1 LSLQNLVFAW
11 SNLFFSSQ
19 GLIRTLKCQMQLALE
34 TDEHLTF
41 HNLPMC
47 NTSQRCFSIELCMFV
62 ILISSSTC
70 QSLNSFI
77 AAIFYWIQKLC
88 YATTFFFFINVFI
101 PLKLIFCVQCFWTY
115 VNCWPG
121 EKSREQRERDKLEKE
136 KTSLT
141 GRHQK

>member
-1 LSLQNLVFAW
+1 MSLQNLVFAW

-47 NTSQRCFSIELCMFV
+47 KTSQRCFSIELCMFV

-70 QSLNSFI
+70 QSLKSFI
-77 AAIFYWIQKLC
+77 AAIFYWIQKVC
-88 YATTFFFFINVFI
+88 YATTFFFLYKCLYLIKTNFPCSMFLDIC
-101 PLKLIFCVQCFWTY
+101 KLLTWR
-115 VNCWPG
+115 
-121 EKSREQRERDKLEKE
+121 KKQRAKRK
-136 KTSLT
+136 
-141 GRHQK
+141 R